1 MKSERVASSSARCCS
16 PKKGAL
22 ADYYISKMP
31 FQCPCCDTGSGS
43 TLYNLWRHHD
53 GKHSECP
60 LGCPCHILYPRLP
73 PPPPPMD
80 PKMQQLLQH
89 VLLSSVFFVFF
100 PLFFTPPPE
109 CGVGCRAA
117 ATFVASGTQRSSCI
131 GGVFCVFRCKSEAAS
146 GGRQTSL
153 SVRTKYARH

>member
-89 VLLSSVFFVFF
+89 VLLSSVFFCFF
-100 PLFFTPPPE
+100 SSFFY
-109 CGVGCRAA
+109 
-117 ATFVASGTQRSSCI
+117 
-131 GGVFCVFRCKSEAAS
+131 AAS
-146 GGRQTSL
+146 RMRRWLQSCSNL
-153 SVRTKYARH
+153 CRLWNSAKQLYWRSFLCF